1 MTKKIFQSIL
11 TVSISV
17 LLACFLL
24 ITWILYDYFGGMSQ
38 NQLKD
43 QLSYATV
50 TAEELGTDGLQRM
63 AHEKYRLTW
72 IGADGTVLYDS
83 HADAADMDSHLD
95 REEIKEAL
103 ESGTGSSS
111 RYSATLLEKT
121 FYEAQRLEDGSVLRI
136 SRNQASVW
144 VLLVG
149 MLQPLVVL
157 CIVAIALSAWL
168 AHKMSKRIV
177 DPLNKLDLEHPMEND
192 AYEELSPLLMRIRS
206 QRHEIEQQVSVLR
219 QKQDEFDHITASMRE
234 GLVLLDA
241 GGKIL
246 SMNPAARVIFD
257 AVNGIVG
264 TGFLTVERSR
274 KISQAIEEAAKNGHT
289 MLRAERHGRT
299 YQLDISRI
307 ESDGKVMGSVILAF
321 DVSEQEFAEQSRR
334 EFSANVSHELK
345 TPLTSIIASA
355 DLIENN
361 LVKAED
367 MPRFIGHIR
376 KEAARLLSLIDDII
390 RLSQLDE
397 GVEIPAEPVDL
408 GSIATEAVEQLRDA
422 AEKSH
427 VSLECETESCIM
439 NGIPRLLHEIV
450 YNLTENAI
458 KYNVPDGTVKV
469 TVLHNGSRI
478 DLKVADTGIGI
489 APEHQDRVFERFY
502 RVDKSHSKQS
512 GGTGL
517 GLSIVKHA
525 AALFNAEIQ
534 MESVP
539 QKGTTITVTFPS
551 KDKS

>member
-11 TVSISV
+11 IVSIAV
-17 LLACFLL
+17 LLACFTL
-24 ITWILYDYFGGMSQ
+24 ITCVLYDYFGGVSQ

-50 TAEELGTDGLQRM
+50 TAEELGVEGLQRM
-63 AHEKYRLTW
+63 EHEKYRLTW

-83 HADAADMDSHLD
+83 HAKAADMDSHLD
-95 REEIKEAL
+95 REEIQEAL
-103 ESGTGSSS
+103 EIGTGSSS
-111 RYSATLLEKT
+111 RYSVTLLERT
-121 FYEAQRLEDGSVLRI
+121 YYEAQRLEDGSILRI

-149 MLQPLVVL
+149 LLQPLVIL
-157 CIVAIALSAWL
+157 CILAIALSAWL

-192 AYEELSPLLMRIRS
+192 AYEELSPLLLRIRS
-206 QRHEIEQQVSVLR
+206 QRHEIEQQVSILR
-219 QKQDEFDHITASMRE
+219 QKQDEFDHITASMKE
-234 GLVLLDA
+234 GLILLDA
-241 GGKIL
+241 SGKIL
-246 SMNPAARVIFD
+246 SMNPAARKLFD
-257 AVNGIVG
+257 AVDGIIG

-274 KISQAIEEAAKNGHT
+274 KISQSIEEASKNGHT
-289 MLRAERHGRT
+289 TLREERHGHT

-307 ESDGKVMGSVILAF
+307 ESEGRIMGSVILAF

-355 DLIENN
+355 DLIENG

-367 MPRFIGHIR
+367 MPRFIGHIK
-376 KEAARLLSLIDDII
+376 KESARLLNLIDDII

-397 GVEIPAEPVDL
+397 GVDIPLEPVDL
-408 GSIATEAVEQLRDA
+408 GTVAKEAVEQLQDTADQNNVRV
-422 AEKSH
+422 ELN
-427 VSLECETESCIM
+427 VESCLLR
-439 NGIPRLLHEIV
+439 GVPRLLHEIV

-458 KYNVPDGTVKV
+458 KYNVPGGAVKV
-469 TVLHNGSRI
+469 SVSKSDDKI
-478 DLKVADTGIGI
+478 ILKVSDTGIGI
-489 APEHQDRVFERFY
+489 SPEHQERIFERFY

-525 AALFNAEIQ
+525 ASYFNADIRV
-534 MESVP
+534 EST
-539 QKGTTITVTFPS
+539 QGKGTAIYVVFPS
-551 KDKS
+551 